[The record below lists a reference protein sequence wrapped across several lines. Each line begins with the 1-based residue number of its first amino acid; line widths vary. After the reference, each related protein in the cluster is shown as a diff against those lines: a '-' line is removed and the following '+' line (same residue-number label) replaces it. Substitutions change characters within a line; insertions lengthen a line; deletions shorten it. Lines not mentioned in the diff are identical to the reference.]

1 MMTLQDELTYLVSP
15 RLVDNL
21 KETYTPMYFLDRHF
35 DSNDEAIGY
44 MKGVMDVV
52 NYLSQ
57 SIIED

>member
-1 MMTLQDELTYLVSP
+1 MNLQDELLYLVSP
-15 RLVDNL
+15 RLVENL

-35 DSNDEAIGY
+35 ENNDERVGY

-57 SIIED
+57 SIVEE